1 MFPKPLP
8 ALALLLCAVPGLTTA
23 TRAQTLPPPEPLA
36 DMAAAT
42 PADPDPLAASP
53 ADFWATDLGAGAA
66 QRGKASW
73 YGPRFHGRKT
83 ASGEVFKMTDLTAA
97 HRTLPLLSYAKVTL
111 LGTGKSVIVRINDRG
126 PHILTHRVI
135 DLSRAAAAEIGLL
148 ERGTGDVLVERVVP
162 RDDAQPPSKL
172 RLPPAFGK

>member
-1 MFPKPLP
+1 MFLKPP
-8 ALALLLCAVPGLTTA
+8 AALALLLCALLGPTTA
-23 TRAQTLPPPEPLA
+23 TRAQTTPQPDALDTIATTLA
-36 DMAAAT
+36 E
-42 PADPDPLAASP
+42 PDPLTASP

-83 ASGEVFKMTDLTAA
+83 ASGEIFKMTELTAA

-111 LGTGKSVIVRINDRG
+111 LSTGKSVIVRINDRG

-135 DLSRAAAAEIGLL
+135 DLSRAAAAEIGLID
-148 ERGTGDVLVERVVP
+148 RGTGDVLVERVVA
-162 RDDAQPPSKL
+162 RNDAPQPTKL